1 VEICYLIAFPDSD
14 NGKSPPPEQFKG
26 LIKEKWGQLTDD
38 DVDRVSG
45 SAERLVGVIQE
56 RYGYAKQK
64 AEDEVDAFLT
74 RYGATTP

>member
-1 VEICYLIAFPDSD
+1 MDANILK
-14 NGKSPPPEQFKG
+14 GKWMQIKG
-26 LIKEKWGQLTDD
+26 SVREKWGQLTDD

-64 AEDEVDAFLT
+64 AEDEVDAWLA
-74 RYGATTP
+74 RYGTTTTP

>member
-1 VEICYLIAFPDSD
+1 MDANILK
-14 NGKSPPPEQFKG
+14 GKWLQLKG
-26 LIKEKWGQLTDD
+26 TVKEKWGQLTDD
-38 DVDRVSG
+38 DVDRVEG

-74 RYGATTP
+74 RYGTTAP